1 MMVRA
6 SGHKNV
12 VSLLAAFSWSSTKCA
27 TIYDEADCDLRKVLR
42 LNGRSE
48 QAAIDVGQQLGSG
61 LAHLHS
67 LQIVHRDLK
76 PANVLVFLVR
86 RATSVAAR
94 GDPTC
99 TCDAEYRICDL
110 SRSRHW
116 QETPKKRMSRKRPAP
131 NVEYALMTPGLCT
144 PVYSAP
150 ELWNCSGGGGGFV
163 RARGRRMGPWL
174 HHV

>member
-1 MMVRA
+1 MLVRA

-12 VSLLAAFSWSSTKCA
+12 VSLLAAFSWSDTKCA
-27 TIYDEADCDLRKVLR
+27 MIYDEADCDLRKVLR
-42 LNGRSE
+42 LHGASE
-48 QAAIDVGQQLGSG
+48 QVAIDVGQQLGSG

-76 PANVLVFLVR
+76 PSNVLVFLVR

-116 QETPKKRMSRKRPAP
+116 QETPKSAY
-131 NVEYALMTPGLCT
+131 VE
-144 PVYSAP
+144 
-150 ELWNCSGGGGGFV
+150 N
-163 RARGRRMGPWL
+163 GPL
-174 HHV
+174 QTSSMH